1 MSFTMTTHE
10 TKSQPFFVTILAGAI
25 SSVGYGVSV
34 FAIGILWLLPS
45 AVPALPAQV
54 KSKKHKHQRRRSA
67 PPVLPSSGIH
77 RPPLSSLISSGSQ
90 PSPDSPRPSS
100 TRRVYFAD
108 SPTLETPP
116 SRRRTLPLEDLRE
129 SSLGSASVIPLDAS
143 PRSSSSTLV
152 HISPPLPST
161 LSRIPDVI
169 LEPAP
174 ETARP
179 PPSQP
184 LLSMTPRL
192 PSKIKDS
199 WNRKVSGSKP
209 SNQNTD
215 SGGEATQSDEASRS
229 AGPSNPVQ
237 RPKRRTASFGFSW
250 PIPKTKASP
259 QTVTTSASSSP
270 RPSLSIPTDVP
281 SSKPDSPCTS
291 SAISSLVR
299 STKQQR
305 RASAPIRE
313 RTQPYAYPY
322 FATPPIAGDQQ
333 HTAASAASA
342 ASEEPFERSGS
353 TAAKSLDLP
362 RESADSE
369 RRRLNAAAQASLGLG
384 PRRPQ
389 QTRTMSESFALAS

>member
-25 SSVGYGVSV
+25 SSVGYGVVSLSLLLIINFPHPTLPQSV

-77 RPPLSSLISSGSQ
+77 RPPLSSLISSSSQ

-129 SSLGSASVIPLDAS
+129 SSLGSASVVPLDAS

-215 SGGEATQSDEASRS
+215 SGGEATRKYRITFVFRYLT
-229 AGPSNPVQ
+229 PYY
-237 RPKRRTASFGFSW
+237 R
-250 PIPKTKASP
+250 
-259 QTVTTSASSSP
+259 
-270 RPSLSIPTDVP
+270 
-281 SSKPDSPCTS
+281 
-291 SAISSLVR
+291 VR
-299 STKQQR
+299 
-305 RASAPIRE
+305 
-313 RTQPYAYPY
+313 
-322 FATPPIAGDQQ
+322 
-333 HTAASAASA
+333 
-342 ASEEPFERSGS
+342 
-353 TAAKSLDLP
+353 
-362 RESADSE
+362 
-369 RRRLNAAAQASLGLG
+369 
-384 PRRPQ
+384 
-389 QTRTMSESFALAS
+389 

>member
-77 RPPLSSLISSGSQ
+77 RPPLSSLISSSSQ
-90 PSPDSPRPSS
+90 PTPDSPRPSS

-229 AGPSNPVQ
+229 AGPSNPL
-237 RPKRRTASFGFSW
+237 RFFMANPKNKGL
-250 PIPKTKASP
+250 
-259 QTVTTSASSSP
+259 TSNRYDVGVSSP